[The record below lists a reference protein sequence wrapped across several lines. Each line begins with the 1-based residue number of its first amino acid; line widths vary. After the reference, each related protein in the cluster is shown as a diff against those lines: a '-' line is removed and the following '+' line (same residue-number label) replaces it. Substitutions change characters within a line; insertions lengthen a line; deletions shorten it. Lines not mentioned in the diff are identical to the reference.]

1 MKNNPK
7 IVNNHFSLGS
17 AFYDIAKPAQF
28 PNHILR
34 FRNDRAAKPIGFDHL
49 ADDKW
54 IDYFGKFNKYP
65 GVNHDPLA
73 LKYHGHQ
80 FGHYNPELGDGRGFL
95 LAQILDKKNNL
106 WDLGTK
112 GSGQTKYSRGG
123 DGRLTLK
130 GAVRELLATEF
141 LSALGVATSQTLS
154 IIETEEELQRND
166 EPSPTRS
173 AVLVRRSNGH
183 IRIGTFQRLAYLNE
197 QDNIEKLLYYLRDNY
212 FSHINKNNNR
222 TVLIET
228 IFLECVKKIATSL
241 GKIIISG
248 FVHGVLNTDNFNVT
262 GEVFDFGPWRFI
274 QYANQNFTAAY
285 FDYNGRY
292 SFGKQPE
299 AALWALT
306 QLGKSLNK
314 LINEK
319 RIIEILN
326 QFSTTFHLSLKNHF
340 CWRIGIQDIDSTSLN
355 EIMNTLLKESEKHK
369 IEYASFFYD
378 FYGGQDAVKDCLGT
392 NYGNKYKFQGFSKV
406 TNILRDTQSLKGASE
421 KRKILDKNRENMLIE
436 EVEEIWNHI
445 DQNNN
450 WSFLYKKINEVRKLG
465 DFLKS
470 QKLVNF

>member
-1 MKNNPK
+1 MKNK
-7 IVNNHFSLGS
+7 SKVVNNHFSLGD
-17 AFYDIAKPAQF
+17 AFYDIAKPARF

-34 FRNDRAAKPIGFDHL
+34 FRNDRAAIPIGLDHL
-49 ADDKW
+49 SDDKW
-54 IDYFGKFNKYP
+54 IDYFGKFAKYP
-65 GVNHDPLA
+65 GVHHEPLA

-80 FGHYNPELGDGRGFL
+80 FGHYNSELGDGRGFL
-95 LAQILDKKNNL
+95 LGQILDKKNNL

-141 LSALGVATSQTLS
+141 LSALGVETSQTLS
-154 IIETEEELQRND
+154 IIETEEKLQRND

-197 QDNIEKLLYYLRDNY
+197 QDNLKKLLYYLRDHY
-212 FSHINKNNNR
+212 FTHINENSNSDIF
-222 TVLIET
+222 VET
-228 IFLECVKKIATSL
+228 IFLECVKKIATSM

-306 QLGKSLNK
+306 QLGKSLNNF
-314 LINEK
+314 ISEK
-319 RIIEILN
+319 RIVEILN
-326 QFSTTFHLSLKNHF
+326 EFSKNFHLSLKNHF
-340 CWRIGIQDIDSTSLN
+340 CWRIGIQDIDSKSLN
-355 EIMNTLLKESEKHK
+355 EIMNTLLKESEKNK

-378 FYGGQDAVKDCLGT
+378 FFGGQNAVIDCLKT
-392 NYGNKYKFQGFSKV
+392 SYGSKYKVQGFCKV
-406 TNILRDTQSLKGASE
+406 TDILKNTQSQKGTLE
-421 KRKILDKNRENMLIE
+421 KRKIPEKIRENMLIE
-436 EVEEIWNHI
+436 EVEEIWRQI
-445 DQNNN
+445 EQNNN
-450 WSFLYKKINEVRKLG
+450 WDFLYKKINKVRKLG
-465 DFLKS
+465 NFLKS